1 MGAFLVYILKSA
13 VCLVAFYLFYKWL
26 LSRETF
32 HRFNRF
38 ALLGVLAFSLLL
50 PLAEVS
56 VKRSAP
62 IQQPVLTLEQLL
74 LMADAPSEAVYA
86 EQPEAALWLQVL
98 LVVYGAGVV
107 FFLVRNLW
115 SLGRLAVLLRSGR
128 FERVEDY
135 LPQGGQ
141 GIKFVVHL
149 QDIAPF
155 SWMRFIVISRQDLE
169 ENGREIL
176 IHERAHIR
184 LGHSWDVL
192 LADLCCFV
200 QWFNPAAWLLKR
212 ELQSVHEYE
221 ADDAVLREGVNAKE
235 YQLLLIKK
243 AVGTRLYSMANSLN
257 HSSLKKR
264 ITMMMK
270 PKSNP
275 WARMK
280 YAYVLPLAALTMTAF
295 ARPEVSEVTKEISG
309 VKVSN
314 LVETLQAN
322 RTQINA
328 RDSIYRVVDVMPEFP
343 GGVQAMMEFMKNNL
357 RYPEELRAKG
367 TQGRVVV
374 QFVVN
379 KDGSLSDVNVIRK
392 LDPLMDAEAL
402 RVVNAMPRWKPGMQD
417 GKPVMVKYTV
427 PVLFNYDLTGYAMN
441 VPKGNTLIVGD
452 GKGPSTRLD
461 ASKVLIVVDGVVKE
475 NMSLKELNPSD
486 ILSISVLK
494 DNSAVEKY
502 GEKGKN
508 GVMEIR
514 TKASGRDAEGNV
526 LVEGY
531 VIDEL
536 GEPIIGA
543 AVTIVGSTTGVV
555 SGADGKFNI
564 AAPEGSKLKVMYV
577 GYKLAEVKADPIVTV
592 KLVKE

>member
-1 MGAFLVYILKSA
+1 MGTFIVYILKSA

-32 HRFNRF
+32 HRFNRL
-38 ALLGVLAFSLLL
+38 ALLGVLAFSLVL
-50 PLAEVS
+50 PLVEVS
-56 VKRSAP
+56 VKRAVP
-62 IQQPVLTLEQLL
+62 IQQPVRALEQV
-74 LMADAPSEAVYA
+74 LMSADVSEAVYV
-86 EQPEAALWLQVL
+86 EQSGTALWLQAL
-98 LVVYGAGVV
+98 LIIYGVGVV

-115 SLGRLAVLLRSGR
+115 SLGRLVGLLRSGR

-141 GIKFVVHL
+141 GIKLVVHR

-155 SWMRFIVISRQDLE
+155 SWMRFIVISRQNLE

-309 VKVSN
+309 AKVSN
-314 LVETLQAN
+314 LVENLQAN

-328 RDSIYRVVDVMPEFP
+328 KDSIYRVVDVMPEFP

-379 KDGSLSDVNVIRK
+379 KDGSFSDMEVIRK
-392 LDPLMDAEAL
+392 IDPLMDAEAL
-402 RVVNAMPRWKPGMQD
+402 RVINAMPRWKPGMQD
-417 GKPVMVKYTV
+417 GKPVAVKYTV
-427 PVLFNYDLTGYAMN
+427 PVLFKLD
-441 VPKGNTLIVGD
+441 PKGSSSNAPKGDAGAAEGKSDSTMVGVDAKKALIFVD
-452 GKGPSTRLD
+452 GKETDLKDVNSD
-461 ASKVLIVVDGVVKE
+461 DIASVSVVKA
-475 NMSLKELNPSD
+475 K
-486 ILSISVLK
+486 K
-494 DNSAVEKY
+494 AVEIY

-508 GVMEIR
+508 GVLLIH
-514 TKASGRDAEGNV
+514 TKSGSHDADVKGQ
-526 LVEGY
+526 G
-531 VIDEL
+531 
-536 GEPIIGA
+536 
-543 AVTIVGSTTGVV
+543 AVT
-555 SGADGKFNI
+555 D
-564 AAPEGSKLKVMYV
+564 
-577 GYKLAEVKADPIVTV
+577 
-592 KLVKE
+592 

>member
-1 MGAFLVYILKSA
+1 MGTFIVYILKSA

-32 HRFNRF
+32 HRFNRL
-38 ALLGVLAFSLLL
+38 ALLGVLAFSLVL
-50 PLAEVS
+50 PLVEVS
-56 VKRSAP
+56 VKRAVP
-62 IQQPVLTLEQLL
+62 IQQPVRALEQILIS
-74 LMADAPSEAVYA
+74 ADVSEAVYV
-86 EQPEAALWLQVL
+86 EQSGTALWLHAL
-98 LVVYGAGVV
+98 LIIYGVGVV

-115 SLGRLAVLLRSGR
+115 SLGWLAVLLRSGR

-135 LPQGGQ
+135 LPQGGK
-141 GIKFVVHL
+141 GIKLVVHR

-264 ITMMMK
+264 IAMMMK

-309 VKVSN
+309 AKVSN
-314 LVETLQAN
+314 LVENLQAN

-328 RDSIYRVVDVMPEFP
+328 KDSIYRVVDVMPEFP

-379 KDGSLSDVNVIRK
+379 KDGSFSDMEVIRK
-392 LDPLMDAEAL
+392 IDPLMDAEAL
-402 RVVNAMPRWKPGMQD
+402 RVINAMPRWKPGMQD
-417 GKPVMVKYTV
+417 GKPVAVKYTV
-427 PVLFNYDLTGYAMN
+427 PVLFKLDQKGSSSNA
-441 VPKGNTLIVGD
+441 PKGDAGAAEGKSDSTMVGVDAKKALIFVD
-452 GKGPSTRLD
+452 GKETDLKDVNSD
-461 ASKVLIVVDGVVKE
+461 DIASVSVVKV
-475 NMSLKELNPSD
+475 K
-486 ILSISVLK
+486 K
-494 DNSAVEKY
+494 AVEIY

-508 GVMEIR
+508 GVLLIH
-514 TKASGRDAEGNV
+514 TKSGSHDADVKGQ
-526 LVEGY
+526 GM
-531 VIDEL
+531 VID
-536 GEPIIGA
+536 
-543 AVTIVGSTTGVV
+543 
-555 SGADGKFNI
+555 
-564 AAPEGSKLKVMYV
+564 
-577 GYKLAEVKADPIVTV
+577 
-592 KLVKE
+592 

>member
-1 MGAFLVYILKSA
+1 MGTFIVYILKSA

-50 PLAEVS
+50 PLVEVS

-62 IQQPVLTLEQLL
+62 IQQPMLTLEQM
-74 LMADAPSEAVYA
+74 LMRTDAPSEAVYTS
-86 EQPEAALWLQVL
+86 QPETALWLQAL
-98 LVVYGAGVV
+98 LIIYGVGVV

-141 GIKFVVHL
+141 GIKLVVHR

-402 RVVNAMPRWKPGMQD
+402 RVINAMPRWKPGMQD
-417 GKPVMVKYTV
+417 GKPVAVKYTV
-427 PVLFNYDLTGYAMN
+427 PVLFANTTSLSGVA
-441 VPKGNTLIVGD
+441 KGNTLVVG
-452 GKGPSTRLD
+452 GGGQSSTKLD
-461 ASKVLIVVDGVVKE
+461 ASKALIVVDGEIKDL
-475 NMSLKELNPSD
+475 SAINPDD

-494 DNSAVEKY
+494 DEKAIKKY

-508 GVMEIR
+508 GVMEIC
-514 TKASGRDAEGNV
+514 TKATAYDAEGNV
-526 LVEGY
+526 KVQGM
-531 VIDEL
+531 VTDEQ
-536 GEPIIGA
+536 GDPVIGA
-543 AVTIVGSTTGVV
+543 TVTIAGSKKGVV
-555 SGADGKFNI
+555 SDTDGRF
-564 AAPEGSKLKVMYV
+564 ALTAPKDVMLEVGYV
-577 GYKLAEVKADPIVTV
+577 GYASAKIKAEPVVTV
-592 KLVKE
+592 KLEKE

>member
-1 MGAFLVYILKSA
+1 MGTFIVYILKSA

-32 HRFNRF
+32 HRFNRL
-38 ALLGVLAFSLLL
+38 ALLGVLAFSLVL
-50 PLAEVS
+50 PLVEVS
-56 VKRSAP
+56 VKRAVP
-62 IQQPVLTLEQLL
+62 IQQPVRALEQILIS
-74 LMADAPSEAVYA
+74 ADVSEAVYV
-86 EQPEAALWLQVL
+86 EQSGTALWLHAL
-98 LVVYGAGVV
+98 LIIYGVGVV

-115 SLGRLAVLLRSGR
+115 SLGWLAVLLRSGR

-135 LPQGGQ
+135 LPQGGK
-141 GIKFVVHL
+141 GIKLVVHR

-155 SWMRFIVISRQDLE
+155 SWMRLIVISRQDLE

-314 LVETLQAN
+314 F
-322 RTQINA
+322 
-328 RDSIYRVVDVMPEFP
+328 SPE
-343 GGVQAMMEFMKNNL
+343 A
-357 RYPEELRAKG
+357 
-367 TQGRVVV
+367 
-374 QFVVN
+374 
-379 KDGSLSDVNVIRK
+379 
-392 LDPLMDAEAL
+392 
-402 RVVNAMPRWKPGMQD
+402 
-417 GKPVMVKYTV
+417 
-427 PVLFNYDLTGYAMN
+427 
-441 VPKGNTLIVGD
+441 
-452 GKGPSTRLD
+452 
-461 ASKVLIVVDGVVKE
+461 
-475 NMSLKELNPSD
+475 
-486 ILSISVLK
+486 
-494 DNSAVEKY
+494 
-502 GEKGKN
+502 
-508 GVMEIR
+508 
-514 TKASGRDAEGNV
+514 
-526 LVEGY
+526 
-531 VIDEL
+531 
-536 GEPIIGA
+536 
-543 AVTIVGSTTGVV
+543 
-555 SGADGKFNI
+555 
-564 AAPEGSKLKVMYV
+564 
-577 GYKLAEVKADPIVTV
+577 
-592 KLVKE
+592 